1 MCHLP
6 ELLLQSIRIR
16 LGCRA
21 VLILAVQL
29 SLDLYPSSALMFQRD
44 LRLLARLSGCPLLL
58 IGIIPPG
65 TQRFHLFLPD
75 RLCLQTA
82 GSRVFQRAT
91 DRARFSFL
99 QLCRQ
104 KPRLHRQKAAG
115 RVLIQL
121 I

>member
-1 MCHLP
+1 MAK
-6 ELLLQSIRIR
+6 QVQ
-16 LGCRA
+16 RA
-21 VLILAVQL
+21 IGWVAAFLLAVGML
-29 SLDLYPSSALMFQRD
+29 FLPVSKASSALMFQRD

-82 GSRVFQRAT
+82 GSRVFQRAA

-104 KPRLHRQKAAG
+104 KSRLHRQKAAG